1 MASLHRMVV
10 SLEGS
15 NNQTTMA
22 TSLRHKQ
29 WMDGVY
35 VSYFIF
41 SGTTGFYTRRQLS
54 AHRLL
59 LVTQYSREL
68 RDFIRAGS
76 SLHIDSGKFLPCK
89 PTGSLLEMCRPI
101 LLTEGTGHRVPHVYR
116 DNRQVNEHATLR
128 HQDTAPCSAHAAH
141 CLLSYSKW
149 RCSLPSSVSASLG
162 DRCSP
167 DLHQSRPRVTG
178 PMQILHYFSN
188 ILQNLDLAETPFDQ
202 SVA

>member
-89 PTGSLLEMCRPI
+89 PTGSLLERCRPI
-101 LLTEGTGHRVPHVYR
+101 LLTEGTGH
-116 DNRQVNEHATLR
+116 
-128 HQDTAPCSAHAAH
+128 
-141 CLLSYSKW
+141 
-149 RCSLPSSVSASLG
+149 
-162 DRCSP
+162 
-167 DLHQSRPRVTG
+167 
-178 PMQILHYFSN
+178 
-188 ILQNLDLAETPFDQ
+188 
-202 SVA
+202 